1 MSSEITLWNNNFD
14 RLLTGSLLNKI
25 DNYNRLLL
33 LQRYNAMLK
42 FEEFF
47 HPPSV
52 HVIDT
57 RNRLKII
64 NVACMK
70 HPFTNS
76 LLNWA
81 NIT

>member
-1 MSSEITLWNNNFD
+1 
-14 RLLTGSLLNKI
+14 
-25 DNYNRLLL
+25 
-33 LQRYNAMLK
+33 MLK